1 MEQQQGLPNSCSYGD
16 LAAFDIDK
24 SVLQAKRNTFQ
35 KMRYLYG
42 QYRDDCL
49 ALWISPLETL
59 ELFLMFLNFI
69 DFNLQFT
76 IEVGGNELCF

>member
-69 DFNLQFT
+69 DSNLQFT